1 MAISM
6 LKAQQTCSKKK
17 RQKTILIG
25 EGRKFYILFCK
36 YTFIF
41 SYFMQKQMMCWERK
55 EEIDLRETGGKE
67 ERYEKI

>member
-17 RQKTILIG
+17 QKTILIG
-25 EGRKFYILFCK
+25 EGRKFYILFSK

-41 SYFMQKQMMCWERK
+41 SYFIQKQMMYWERK
-55 EEIDLRETGGKE
+55 EEIDLRETGEKE